1 MDACTKGKGLHTT
14 GALTRG
20 LLGAGHWECSSSWG
34 EEALGW
40 RGRFLLG
47 GGGGR
52 RQGAVGSCLF
62 GRRGFMGVFGSG
74 DLARRGW
81 HVPIKRVA
89 GRADPAIGKSDCWF
103 LDLLPLVALARRH
116 VAGSF

>member
-1 MDACTKGKGLHTT
+1 M
-14 GALTRG
+14 
-20 LLGAGHWECSSSWG
+20 
-34 EEALGW
+34 
-40 RGRFLLG
+40 
-47 GGGGR
+47 
-52 RQGAVGSCLF
+52 F

-103 LDLLPLVALARRH
+103 LDLLLPFMMSLEAFEQWFVANGGFVDKEYVGLTEFPEEEGGRGMVALKDIPVREPHKQQYR
-116 VAGSF
+116 GN